1 MTQAGPAA
9 GAALAAVLALTSC
22 AAPAASVPPPTA
34 PLTSAAPTAS
44 ATPTATPTPPT
55 STPSTLTPTTPTPT
69 VSWQDGP
76 TVTGVDVSRYN
87 PEVDWQH
94 LAATGHRFAYVK
106 ATEGTGH
113 RSLTY
118 DAQAA
123 GARDAGLFVG
133 GYHYARPGSS
143 DGATQAR
150 FFAEHGGGWTADGHT
165 LPGALD
171 LEENTAGDACYGL
184 TPAQL
189 RAWVEDF
196 SGAYAAATG
205 RFPVIYVK
213 AVTWRTC
220 LGDAP
225 AARPGQHLWLYDHGD
240 APGELPPGWEQPTFW
255 QRAIEDGLDRNVFY
269 GTVADLARLAVDPH
283 S

>member
-1 MTQAGPAA
+1 MTQAGPPRAPHSRLCSPSPPA
-9 GAALAAVLALTSC
+9 PRRPRPFPTDGAPHQRRPHRERHADRHPDA
-22 AAPAASVPPPTA
+22 
-34 PLTSAAPTAS
+34 
-44 ATPTATPTPPT
+44 PT

-150 FFAEHGGGWTADGHT
+150 FFAEHGAAGRPTAT
-165 LPGALD
+165 PCPARSISRRTPPG
-171 LEENTAGDACYGL
+171 
-184 TPAQL
+184 TPATASPRPAARLGGGLL
-189 RAWVEDF
+189 RRVCRRHRPVPRDLRQ
-196 SGAYAAATG
+196 G
-205 RFPVIYVK
+205 RHVAHVP
-213 AVTWRTC
+213 RRR
-220 LGDAP
+220 P